1 MPTYKRTPILHVHEN
16 LIFKGDQL
24 LIGKAMEKS
33 FVVLTVGKERKK
45 EKKKRSPHLI
55 ELADFL

>member
-33 FVVLTVGKERKK
+33 FVVLTVGRKK
-45 EKKKRSPHLI
+45 KSPHLI